1 MHCVKHSTRNH
12 LVKPSKPLSQV
23 GSLILSLLKMRKS
36 RGSEVRLHTQGHSIW
51 NLVSLCLKTHPFAK
65 DSTGSEW
72 QEAQTGRAP
81 TRRGYVAGT
90 FQPLQAVLLP
100 GRGSPV
106 TWASL
111 SYDFRIQPSSLP
123 ESHPKPRPSGQ
134 PFSPFLPLLPCRD
147 FLVPFQP
154 GGENRGFPQPSYKAD
169 FPLVSPSIP
178 GHKCRT

>member
-1 MHCVKHSTRNH
+1 MHCLKRSTRNH

-72 QEAQTGRAP
+72 QEAQTGSAP
-81 TRRGYVAGT
+81 TRRGDVAGT
-90 FQPLQAVLLP
+90 FQPPQAVLLS

-106 TWASL
+106 PWASL
-111 SYDFRIQPSSLP
+111 SHDFRIQPSSLP
-123 ESHPKPRPSGQ
+123 ESHPKPRLSGQ

-154 GGENRGFPQPSYKAD
+154 GGENRGFPRGFLQGRLPTRVPTYPRAQM
-169 FPLVSPSIP
+169 
-178 GHKCRT
+178 